1 MLSCYSGATPG
12 FYPFALNAW
21 NPAEGITQ
29 QLTWKSCS
37 ALSNSLHT
45 IHRSPPATAK
55 VGKEPSGHGWMGH
68 SQQWRQCRLVAAG
81 YMLPFRIP
89 DYCLVCT

>member
-37 ALSNSLHT
+37 ALSTPST
-45 IHRSPPATAK
+45 PSTA
-55 VGKEPSGHGWMGH
+55 P
-68 SQQWRQCRLVAAG
+68 
-81 YMLPFRIP
+81 LPQLPR
-89 DYCLVCT
+89 